1 MALRWTAA
9 GMLEAERRFR
19 RIIGYRDLAKL
30 LVSIER
36 DLDRHRQPTVA
47 QIPIEERAVV

>member
-19 RIIGYRDLAKL
+19 RAVGYRELPKL
-30 LVSIER
+30 IAAIER
-36 DLDRHRQPTVA
+36 KRQTGEEAPM
-47 QIPIEERAVV
+47 IEAA